1 MMARR
6 ATVPSRPADRV
17 ALITGASSGIGE
29 ALARR
34 LRDDGYHLT
43 LVARRGER
51 LIRLAQELGG
61 PERVLPLVCDVRDRQ
76 AVAATARVGLDHWGR
91 LDLLVLN
98 AGVGGMSDFGRFDV
112 AVAARVIETNLM
124 GALYWLAPCLPELER
139 AAGTVVGISS
149 LAAGFGSP
157 RSPAYCASKA
167 ALSTFLEGMRVA
179 CRDRAIHVLTVEP
192 GWVYTEMTA
201 PFGRLPL
208 ALDAD
213 AAARRIVRAIHGHRA
228 ILRFPWPAALIV
240 GLMRRAP
247 ASLRERVLRLRD
259 PRQGPPKS
267 G

>member
-1 MMARR
+1 MGD
-6 ATVPSRPADRV
+6 ATGGDEGTADRV
-17 ALITGASSGIGE
+17 ALITGASSGLGE

-34 LRDDGYHLT
+34 LSDDGYRLT

-51 LIRLAQELGG
+51 LTGLATELGG
-61 PERVLPLVCDVRDRQ
+61 AERALPLVCDVRDRQ
-76 AVAATARVGLDHWGR
+76 AVEAAARAAVARWGR

-98 AGVGGMSDFGRFDV
+98 AGIGGMTDFGRFDV
-112 AVAARVIETNLM
+112 GVAARVMETNFM
-124 GALYWLAPCLPELER
+124 GALHWLAPCLPALER
-139 AAGTVVGISS
+139 AAGMVVGVSS

-213 AAARRIVRAIHGHRA
+213 RAARRIVRAIERRRTV
-228 ILRFPWPAALIV
+228 LRFPWPAALFV

-247 ASLRERVLRLRD
+247 AWLRERVLRLRD
-259 PRQGPPKS
+259 PRQRREKS
-267 G
+267 S